1 MSGKTISPYHLRHGL
16 KSSVTRSLKEKRGHR
31 SDQGQVWAEVKKQQ
45 DALTVPSET
54 SALADTYE
62 RYGAHLTEAR
72 EVLKYVPG
80 ACGLA
85 VALGPQVVTA
95 DLFDK
100 PATCEKVWGRLL
112 SGLVL
117 DAPVETR
124 ADGSPDVAQV
134 NEFLHEA
141 RNAAWARSEAAGE
154 GQEYRAEFDGKV
166 GSALLLDGALVH
178 GSVLAE
184 VK

>member
-1 MSGKTISPYHLRHGL
+1 LAEA
-16 KSSVTRSLKEKRGHR
+16 KE
-31 SDQGQVWAEVKKQQ
+31 A
-45 DALTVPSET
+45 
-54 SALADTYE
+54 
-62 RYGAHLTEAR
+62 
-72 EVLKYVPG
+72 LKYVPG

-85 VALGPQVVTA
+85 VTLGPQVVTA

-100 PATCEKVWGRLL
+100 PATCAKVWGRFL

-117 DAPVETR
+117 DALLEAR
-124 ADGSPDVAQV
+124 ADGPPDVAQV
-134 NEFLHEA
+134 NQFFHEV

-154 GQEYRAEFDGKV
+154 GQEYRVAFNGKV
-166 GSALLLDGALVH
+166 ASALLLDGALVH